1 LEAIL
6 KSLIQSIGGI
16 GVFLLG
22 MIVITEGLQSL
33 AGPRY
38 VRSLDKTLL
47 KEPGI
52 ALTAALQSMSGQF
65 KASDLGSLEMQ
76 Q

>member
-1 LEAIL
+1 M

-16 GVFLLG
+16 GVFLVG

-33 AGPRY
+33 TGPRY
-38 VRSLDKTLL
+38 VRSLDMALL
-47 KEPGI
+47 KAPGI
-52 ALTAALQSMSGQF
+52 APTAALQSMSGQF